1 MWKSYWKYNKEITFL
16 HKITVIILELK
27 ETIKIMGINLHFRGK
42 TTEENMLKDLP
53 VITDPMNP
61 GVPN

>member
-27 ETIKIMGINLHFRGK
+27 ETIKIMGISLHFRGK

-61 GVPN
+61 GV

>member
-1 MWKSYWKYNKEITFL
+1 MWKSYWKYDKEITFL
-16 HKITVIILELK
+16 HKIMVIILELK
-27 ETIKIMGINLHFRGK
+27 ETIKIMGISLRFRGK

-61 GVPN
+61 GVSN